1 MIDYKDLVFKHK
13 KNCKFKD
20 SSRILKTDITRIES
34 PLFNG
39 NGDNFVVEYKA
50 YCSECGNYLY
60 KFNYGCI
67 DMY

>member
-20 SSRILKTDITRIES
+20 SSHILKTDIGRIES
-34 PLFNG
+34 PLFDG
-39 NGDNFVVEYKA
+39 SIVEYKA

-60 KFNYGCI
+60 EFDHGYIN
-67 DMY
+67 MH

>member
-1 MIDYKDLVFKHK
+1 MVDYKDLVFKHE

-20 SSRILKTDITRIES
+20 SSHILRTDIKRI
-34 PLFNG
+34 PKPYLPDG
-39 NGDNFVVEYKA
+39 LITGYKA

-67 DMY
+67 DM